1 MKTKKNNIIIILV
14 ILALLALFAIA
25 FVLIRNK
32 EQEGTAKPQVNDT
45 EQILVIEDGTNEE
58 VSDIR
63 EGVFKKGNSEKPKH
77 TNADVKGGSETLE
90 IIKSEEEKSS
100 EEDAKQN
107 REDSMLPGI
116 W

>member
-14 ILALLALFAIA
+14 ILALLVLFAIA
-25 FVLIRNK
+25 FVLLRNR
-32 EQEGTAKPQVNDT
+32 EQEGIAKPQVNDT
-45 EQILVIEDGTNEE
+45 EQSLVIEDGTNDE
-58 VSDIR
+58 VSDTR
-63 EGVFKKGNSEKPKH
+63 EGIFRKSESEKQKN

>member
-14 ILALLALFAIA
+14 IVVLLVLCAIA
-25 FVLIRNK
+25 FVLIRNREK
-32 EQEGTAKPQVNDT
+32 KGTAKPQVNDT
-45 EQILVIEDGTNEE
+45 EQILVIEDGINEE

-63 EGVFKKGNSEKPKH
+63 EGVFKKGDSEKQTH

-90 IIKSEEEKSS
+90 IIKSEEKSS